1 MTTLYSE
8 HKLLGVL
15 LQDAHLISDVQ
26 VQVALVDQKAY
37 QMRLG
42 DILVLHGWLKKQTI
56 DFFVEQWD
64 KLLSNHHQY
73 SLEYCLKAAG
83 LLNQEQIAIAQQEE
97 SLTGQDF
104 GTIAVEKGWLKPQT
118 LNFFVN
124 RIVNKASEDQSYP
137 LAS

>member
-64 KLLSNHHQY
+64 KLLSNHHQ
-73 SLEYCLKAAG
+73 C
-83 LLNQEQIAIAQQEE
+83 I
-97 SLTGQDF
+97 
-104 GTIAVEKGWLKPQT
+104 
-118 LNFFVN
+118 FF
-124 RIVNKASEDQSYP
+124 
-137 LAS
+137 